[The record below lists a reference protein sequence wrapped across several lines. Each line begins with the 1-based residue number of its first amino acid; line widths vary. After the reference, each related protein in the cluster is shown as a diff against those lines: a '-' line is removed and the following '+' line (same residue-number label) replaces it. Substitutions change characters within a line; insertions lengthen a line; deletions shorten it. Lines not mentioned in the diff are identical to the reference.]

1 LITINIQMKQV
12 KTLIVVI
19 VFIFAGIQLGQA
31 QDAQPTKL
39 CHVASQELVES
50 MPSAIAA
57 NKLLR
62 NLAKTYETK
71 LTAMDKELKTR
82 YQTAQEA
89 APQRTQEE
97 NERILAELAEGQKKL
112 EEYYQNSQEAMGQKR
127 TDLLKPIYKQVRE
140 TIFKVARAKGFD
152 YVLDSTTG
160 TGIIM
165 ADGYDLT
172 QDVKAALG
180 VK

>member
-1 LITINIQMKQV
+1 MKQLRS
-12 KTLIVVI
+12 LIAAVVFLI
-19 VFIFAGIQLGQA
+19 AGA
-31 QDAQPTKL
+31 QVSHAQVAQPTKV

-57 NKLLR
+57 DKQLR

-89 APQRTQEE
+89 APNRTQEE
-97 NERILAELAEGQKKL
+97 NERVLAELAEGQKKL
-112 EEYYQNSQEAMGQKR
+112 EEYYQNSQKAMGQKR
-127 TDLLKPIYKQVRE
+127 TDLLKPLYKQVRE
-140 TIFKVARAKGFD
+140 SIFKVARAKGFD

-172 QDVKAALG
+172 NDVKADLG
-180 VK
+180 IK

>member
-1 LITINIQMKQV
+1 MKQV
-12 KTLIVVI
+12 KTLIAAI
-19 VFIFAGIQLGQA
+19 AFIFAGIQLGQA

-57 NKLLR
+57 DKQLR

-112 EEYYQNSQEAMGQKR
+112 EEYYQNSQKAMGQKR
-127 TDLLKPIYKQVRE
+127 TDLLKPLYKQVRE
-140 TIFKVARAKGFD
+140 AIFKVAREKGFD

-172 QDVKAALG
+172 KDVKAELG